1 MSTASLV
8 AEGRWAHMQG
18 LRIIVD
24 FASGS
29 NLYPDLHVAGVEA
42 AAVYSNDAILSLHR
56 SPENYYSA
64 PQCETDFRFV
74 LSRLDTL
81 AFASNQTLYLREADN
96 KPPGSLIAAAAFVKL
111 MSPAPRALRLAGSTG
126 GCLTAV
132 LGHITPVIVAKSV
145 GTMVPT
151 LCGKRRT
158 TYSASVPWWE
168 YCSYSHITHRAH
180 LLSQTWDC
188 SGLHRIVPPVRRKSL
203 SCQHFLD
210 IDARSLHFFVEYR
223 SHCVKARS
231 IFLHEYGITGI
242 FCRRIWLLEY

>member
-81 AFASNQTLYLREADN
+81 AFASNQTLYLREAGVFCSHTN
-96 KPPGSLIAAAAFVKL
+96 
-111 MSPAPRALRLAGSTG
+111 
-126 GCLTAV
+126 
-132 LGHITPVIVAKSV
+132 
-145 GTMVPT
+145 T
-151 LCGKRRT
+151 LCT
-158 TYSASVPWWE
+158 PASNSE
-168 YCSYSHITHRAH
+168 N
-180 LLSQTWDC
+180 
-188 SGLHRIVPPVRRKSL
+188 VPPKSACQQGGRLEGLPAAVVRLGKTVV
-203 SCQHFLD
+203 CCV
-210 IDARSLHFFVEYR
+210 AMFVGCSR
-223 SHCVKARS
+223 WFPKH
-231 IFLHEYGITGI
+231 
-242 FCRRIWLLEY
+242 